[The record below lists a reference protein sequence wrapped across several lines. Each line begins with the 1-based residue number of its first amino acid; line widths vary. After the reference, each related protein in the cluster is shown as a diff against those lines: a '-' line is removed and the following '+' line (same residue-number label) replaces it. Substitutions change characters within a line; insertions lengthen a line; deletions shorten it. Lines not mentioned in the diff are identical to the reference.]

1 MPCFDG
7 QTKARMQQLQVGDA
21 AAGLLAAQ
29 DRRFDTAG
37 VEPPR
42 RGAVTGR
49 SDDVEQKIASLGYI
63 YTPND

>member
-1 MPCFDG
+1 
-7 QTKARMQQLQVGDA
+7 MQQLQVGDA

-49 SDDVEQKIASLGYI
+49 TDDVEQKIASLGYI